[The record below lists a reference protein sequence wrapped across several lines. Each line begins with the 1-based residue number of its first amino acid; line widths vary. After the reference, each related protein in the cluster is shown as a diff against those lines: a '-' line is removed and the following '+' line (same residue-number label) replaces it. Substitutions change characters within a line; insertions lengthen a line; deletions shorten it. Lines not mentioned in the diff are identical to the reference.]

1 MSEQI
6 MQYIRPE
13 LFILILFIWAVGLF
27 LKKAPWFTGDWKIP
41 FILWAIA
48 LVFTILYVAV
58 VLGEGFGAPVI
69 IANIIQGT
77 LIAAVAVFFNETVK
91 QWTVKRKVDQKE

>member
-1 MSEQI
+1 MMEQI

-13 LFILILFIWAVGLF
+13 LFILIVFIWVVGLF
-27 LKKAPWFTGDWKIP
+27 LKKVPWFTDEWKIP

-48 LVFTILYVAV
+48 LIFTILYVAV
-58 VLGEGFGAPVI
+58 VIGEGFTAPVF

-77 LIAAVAVFFNETVK
+77 LIAGVAVFFNELIK
-91 QWTVKRKVDQKE
+91 QATVKRKIDQ

>member
-1 MSEQI
+1 MLEEI

-27 LKKAPWFTGDWKIP
+27 LKKAPWFTQDWMIP
-41 FILWAIA
+41 FVLWGLAIL
-48 LVFTILYVAV
+48 FTILYVAV
-58 VLGEGFGAPVI
+58 VLAEGFGAAVI

-91 QWTVKRKVDQKE
+91 QWTIKRKVDQT